1 VSNGG
6 IGNREPG
13 GRKDGENND
22 SEDTDTEE
30 RDSTG
35 SRNSK
40 SGSGN
45 RRRKGKNK
53 HKGNGQ
59 GDGESNFNIKNG
71 MVWNY
76 DGSNTEHNHDSSR
89 VQLDILK
96 DPRYFHFSNEFG
108 VGFSDDG
115 GVSFPKLT
123 DFKFN

>member
-6 IGNREPG
+6 IGNRDPG

-45 RRRKGKNK
+45 RRRKGKK

-76 DGSNTEHNHDSSR
+76 DGTNTEHNHDSSR

>member
-45 RRRKGKNK
+45 RRRKGKK

>member
-1 VSNGG
+1 VYNGG
-6 IGNREPG
+6 IGNREPS
-13 GRKDGENND
+13 GRRDGENND

-45 RRRKGKNK
+45 RRRKGKK

-76 DGSNTEHNHDSSR
+76 DGTNTEHNHDSSR